1 MRFLF
6 YIIKALFTKEGNG
19 CRLEALK
26 MFFSCFILPTF
37 ILGGILIHHTG
48 MSERFGFFVAFCII
62 ICVLE
67 SITNEHR

>member
-48 MSERFGFFVAFCII
+48 MSERLAFFVAFCVMI
-62 ICVLE
+62 VLGE
-67 SITNEHR
+67 MADNEYR